1 MKGGRRSITTIKV
14 AMMMSI
20 IVLLIIAQL
29 LGVNSFLA
37 IPPSSSRTHPMNN
50 IMALD
55 ATASKA
61 GGVQLVWFT
70 GSADLRVSDH
80 GGLLAAT
87 SSLGEN
93 AVVVPLFIL
102 DPTVHLRCRPP
113 HLIRRLHASLISLED
128 ELQKRH
134 NCNLIIRKGSAAEV
148 LPQFAK
154 ECGAT
159 TCHVSNDDWLRV
171 IRTEWIGG
179 TTLGQYA
186 SRQDIICYRP
196 EFVTINFS

>member
-1 MKGGRRSITTIKV
+1 MEGGRRSITTIKV

-20 IVLLIIAQL
+20 IVVLIIAQL

-55 ATASKA
+55 TTASKA

-93 AVVVPLFIL
+93 AAVVPLFIL
-102 DPTVHLRCRPP
+102 VRQC
-113 HLIRRLHASLISLED
+113 
-128 ELQKRH
+128 
-134 NCNLIIRKGSAAEV
+134 
-148 LPQFAK
+148 
-154 ECGAT
+154 
-159 TCHVSNDDWLRV
+159 TCVADHHTLSDGCMHRSFRS
-171 IRTEWIGG
+171 RTNF
-179 TTLGQYA
+179 
-186 SRQDIICYRP
+186 RNDIIA
-196 EFVTINFS
+196 I